1 MVSAAFYAGKRIERG
16 SEFGQMLML
25 QGVVTEMQAK
35 VARTDSLFQRC
46 LPH

>member
-35 VARTDSLFQRC
+35 VARTDSLFQKC
-46 LPH
+46 LPR